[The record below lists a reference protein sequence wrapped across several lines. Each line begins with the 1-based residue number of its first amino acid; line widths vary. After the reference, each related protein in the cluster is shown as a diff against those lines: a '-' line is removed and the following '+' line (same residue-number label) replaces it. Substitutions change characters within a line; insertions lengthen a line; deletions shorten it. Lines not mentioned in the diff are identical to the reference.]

1 VGHVAN
7 TQEMKQELKYKS
19 LIRASNGL
27 INQANYR
34 IHISSLLSP
43 FLTEVYQIG
52 EKKVLF
58 LT

>member
-1 VGHVAN
+1 MGHVAK
-7 TQEMKQELKYKS
+7 TQEMKQKLKYKC

-34 IHISSLLSP
+34 IHISSPLSP
-43 FLTEVYQIG
+43 FLKEVCQIE
-52 EKKVLF
+52 EKKMLF